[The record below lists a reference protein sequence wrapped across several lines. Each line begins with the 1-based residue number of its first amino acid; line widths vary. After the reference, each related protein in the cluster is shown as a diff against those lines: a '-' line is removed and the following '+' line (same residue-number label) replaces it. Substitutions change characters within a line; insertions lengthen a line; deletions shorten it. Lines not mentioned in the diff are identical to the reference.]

1 MSQELTVV
9 IIGLLVN
16 KAAPSRGASLSE
28 ATRSALSRATQT
40 QARPS
45 RSRVPGR
52 RSLPRRSKTLRRSR
66 RPSKER
72 PLSSR

>member
-1 MSQELTVV
+1 MSQDLTVV
-9 IIGLLVN
+9 ITGSTGKQGGAVARGLLEQGHKVR
-16 KAAPSRGASLSE
+16 A
-28 ATRSALSRATQT
+28 SRATQT

-45 RSRVPGR
+45 RSRVPAR

>member
-9 IIGLLVN
+9 ITGSTGKQGGAVARGL
-16 KAAPSRGASLSE
+16 LSE
-28 ATRSALSRATQT
+28 ATRSAPARATQT

-52 RSLPRRSKTLRRSR
+52 RSLPRRSKTLLRSR

-72 PLSSR
+72 PLSSQ

>member
-9 IIGLLVN
+9 ITGATGKQGGAV
-16 KAAPSRGASLSE
+16 ARGSL
-28 ATRSALSRATQT
+28 TQT